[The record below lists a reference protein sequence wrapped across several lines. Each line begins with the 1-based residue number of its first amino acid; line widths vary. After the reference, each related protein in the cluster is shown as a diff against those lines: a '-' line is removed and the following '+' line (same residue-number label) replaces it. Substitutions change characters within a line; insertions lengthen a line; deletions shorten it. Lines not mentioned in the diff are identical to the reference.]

1 MCPTVLVLHFTK
13 THGCYTT
20 YLQIPL
26 GVSLT
31 RCKTSHPQV
40 HQSTF
45 IFHRPSSSQNRLPTF
60 ALALPFHVSTLF
72 SLSGLVS
79 DWHSVSRGLQ
89 EAGALSV
96 WWTFSTTCWSQTKHR
111 KKMCRSVWLVVCM
124 HMLGHSSIC
133 FWSSPSSQRCPWKE
147 WNVYQAFCPRL
158 LSCAPSSPFI
168 ILLSMMLL
176 RNYRGG
182 WGGRKGTCPFIFFHS
197 TFKPPPLHFR
207 VFFYPYSP
215 PPPSSPLTPRNLV
228 RLGSGWSRSWAR
240 CRAARLS
247 RSLHSCRWTW
257 GPAGAC

>member
-60 ALALPFHVSTLF
+60 ALALPFHVPTLF

-197 TFKPPPLHFR
+197 TFKPPPPSLPGFLLS
-207 VFFYPYSP
+207 VLSSSSLISPY
-215 PPPSSPLTPRNLV
+215 TQE
-228 RLGSGWSRSWAR
+228 SGE
-240 CRAARLS
+240 
-247 RSLHSCRWTW
+247 
-257 GPAGAC
+257 AG